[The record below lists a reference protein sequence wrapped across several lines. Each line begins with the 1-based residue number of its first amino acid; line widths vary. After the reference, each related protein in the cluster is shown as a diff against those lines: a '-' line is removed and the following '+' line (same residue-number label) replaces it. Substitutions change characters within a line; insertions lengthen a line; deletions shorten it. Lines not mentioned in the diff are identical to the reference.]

1 MNVFRV
7 SRSARAAWIAV
18 LLCGCGDL
26 TAGGFGE
33 VEVYANADES
43 STSSS
48 APSRTSGPQRTDDLW
63 RAAGELG
70 GPAAA
75 VSAAEGLLTAQMRV
89 YLQSDAT
96 GQWTEVT
103 EGIRDLTLDLRG
115 HTERRV
121 GIKFVESGRYT
132 RFRVVFSRVQAV
144 VIGGLVVGGVPISG
158 EVNVDLG
165 AQSSLTA
172 EREVLIEVERD
183 GALDVVM
190 DLNASTWL
198 ASLSVVTLTVPGAAL
213 AEAVAVRVR

>member
-1 MNVFRV
+1 
-7 SRSARAAWIAV
+7 
-18 LLCGCGDL
+18 
-26 TAGGFGE
+26 
-33 VEVYANADES
+33 
-43 STSSS
+43 
-48 APSRTSGPQRTDDLW
+48 
-63 RAAGELG
+63 
-70 GPAAA
+70 
-75 VSAAEGLLTAQMRV
+75 
-89 YLQSDAT
+89 
-96 GQWTEVT
+96 
-103 EGIRDLTLDLRG
+103 
-115 HTERRV
+115 
-121 GIKFVESGRYT
+121 
-132 RFRVVFSRVQAV
+132 VVFSRVQAV

>member
-1 MNVFRV
+1 
-7 SRSARAAWIAV
+7 
-18 LLCGCGDL
+18 
-26 TAGGFGE
+26 
-33 VEVYANADES
+33 
-43 STSSS
+43 
-48 APSRTSGPQRTDDLW
+48 
-63 RAAGELG
+63 
-70 GPAAA
+70 
-75 VSAAEGLLTAQMRV
+75 MRV

-121 GIKFVESGRYT
+121 GIKFVEGGRYT

-165 AQSSLTA
+165 AQSSLTV